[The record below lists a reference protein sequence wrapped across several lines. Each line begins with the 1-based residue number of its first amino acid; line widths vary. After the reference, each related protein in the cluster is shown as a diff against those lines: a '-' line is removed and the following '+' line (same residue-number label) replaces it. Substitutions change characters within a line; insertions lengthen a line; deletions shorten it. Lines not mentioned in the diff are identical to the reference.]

1 MTNGLLE
8 AIAASDA
15 KGASEELERELK
27 GGRKAWEIH
36 LSLFPVV
43 QRVMNPPFINP
54 HLPKMHGIYRDLVSY
69 LEEGELPALV
79 RLEVNEYARR
89 AKLAEMPRAALPTQV
104 TPVAVK
110 EMEAAIADQDPERT
124 AVLMAA
130 FLAQRGGIELARQ
143 LLLLGS
149 GYLEK
154 SLGHSVSCT
163 AFILLEMLERKDQ
176 DPWPALATLADYFCK
191 GRFQPMPSM
200 IRPGVS
206 EKEIAHHLLRAA
218 SGRGIVN
225 LHHTITLY
233 AMERVRHLFSAEEHD
248 QMIASWVAFMGDK
261 RPEPVTLETRGMT
274 PPADYERF
282 YEIFSE
288 LDAGSV
294 VASVAGMMGSEPGRR
309 RLGRFLLKGLCDH
322 YRGDYNPHFLTGLGS
337 ALWVMEHHGSRADI
351 AVNALFQYVDFF
363 LEGTRK

>member
-8 AIAASDA
+8 AIGASDA

-27 GGRKAWEIH
+27 RGRKPWEVH

-89 AKLAEMPRAALPTQV
+89 AKLAEMPRAALPTQI
-104 TPVAVK
+104 TPVVVK
-110 EMEAAIADQDPERT
+110 ELEAAIADQDPERAT
-124 AVLMAA
+124 VLMAA

-149 GYLEK
+149 GYLDK

-163 AFILLEMLERKDQ
+163 AFILLEMLERKEQ

-191 GRFQPMPSM
+191 GRFQAMPAM
-200 IRPGVS
+200 RRAGVS
-206 EKEIAHHLLRAA
+206 KEDIAHHLLRAT

-233 AMERVRHLFSAEEHD
+233 AMERVRQLFSAEEHD
-248 QMIASWVAFMGDK
+248 HMIASWIAFMGDK
-261 RPEPVTLETRGMT
+261 RPEPAALQTQGMT
-274 PPADYERF
+274 PPENYERF
-282 YEIFSE
+282 YEMFSE
-288 LDAGSV
+288 LDAGSLV
-294 VASVAGMMGSEPGRR
+294 PSLVGMIGSEPGRR
-309 RLGRFLLKGLCDH
+309 RLGRFLLKGLCDQ

-337 ALWVMEHHGSRADI
+337 TLWVVEHYWNQAEISAN
-351 AVNALFQYVDFF
+351 VLFQYLDLF